1 VIMAQQLNAT
11 DRKSIADEVRR
22 ALAAYQPRRYVI
34 SVNDDGIL
42 QDDDWYHVLVT
53 TPNHERDRDF
63 YDALVKAEADLE
75 QQAGGKAHY
84 LLVPVLG

>member
-1 VIMAQQLNAT
+1 MSEVLDST
-11 DRKSIADEVRR
+11 ERTSIAARVRD
-22 ALAAYQPRRYVI
+22 ALARYQPRSYLI
-34 SVNDDGIL
+34 SVSDDAISK
-42 QDDDWYHVLVT
+42 DDDWYQVLVT

-75 QQAGGKAHY
+75 QSAQGKAHY